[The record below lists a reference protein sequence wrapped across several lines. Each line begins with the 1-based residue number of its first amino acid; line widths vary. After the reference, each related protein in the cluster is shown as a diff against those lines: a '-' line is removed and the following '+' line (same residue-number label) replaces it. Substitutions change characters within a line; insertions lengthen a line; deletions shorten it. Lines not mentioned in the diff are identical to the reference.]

1 VDGADMLRNE
11 AVLEATT
18 DLPVPATLLWAT
30 RGMQAEAPGL
40 YDEVRLSGMGLED
53 AHVTAREVPDTDHW
67 SILWTEQA
75 VREVSAAVRA
85 AAAPTL

>member
-1 VDGADMLRNE
+1 MLRNE

-30 RGMQAEAPGL
+30 RGMQAETPGL
-40 YDEVRLSGMGLED
+40 YDEVRLAGMVLED
-53 AHVTAREVPDTDHW
+53 AHVTAREVPGTDHW

-75 VREVSAAVRA
+75 VRGVSAAVRE